1 MKYRLLKLYI
11 KTILAFGLNQLME
24 NSMRSTLS
32 TVFVIDR
39 ILNNP
44 KEKVINYDAVS
55 CGISDHHI
63 IYCTKKTKAVKTG
76 KHTTISIRS

>member
-1 MKYRLLKLYI
+1 
-11 KTILAFGLNQLME
+11 ME
-24 NSMRSTLS
+24 NSTRSNLR
-32 TVFVIDR
+32 TVSVIDH

-44 KEKVINYDAVS
+44 KEKVKDYGAVS

-76 KHTTISIRS
+76 KHTTIYIRSYRKYF